1 MAAIIS
7 NAKQILREQYDTYI
21 DPSTTSFKEYVEM
34 CAEEDPKFFLW
45 LFEGGDIENDYDI
58 DLTEEHR
65 ELFDEFL
72 SSLAQ

>member
-21 DPSTTSFKEYVEM
+21 DSSTTSFKEYVEM

-45 LFEGGDIENDYDI
+45 LFGGDIQNDYDI